1 MPDRD
6 MDCVKEADVNDSDE
20 EDIAAIENA
29 ENEPEDHS
37 KKQKQRSTPPADSS
51 TDLVK
56 ALRIN
61 RNKKEA
67 LLKAICKR
75 TPQNT
80 VACPLCPAD
89 FLDMQHLL
97 RHLCTSAHFLHQIKA
112 LRHKDMEQFLE
123 LGNQKCPSCGVHV
136 ARKNRGSLIRH
147 FGVCHGDAMD
157 LALEAARKV
166 EDSIAEELK
175 SANSL
180 PADATTVVPPPH
192 SPPPSGA
199 VSPAP
204 SPPAHPCSDVPF
216 EPGSLLHP
224 AAAHAPPPE
233 PQHTVPAHAPPHPST
248 VLSSASES
256 PPLAPVNHLGTTSP
270 APASGMDLDMDC
282 DEAATDVM
290 GLEEE
295 DVSKS
300 CQPSNAEQIQA
311 ENLNKT
317 NQQQSI
323 FCRSS
328 LTDFSKEPWRKRS
341 ERMALF
347 RVICKGTVPG
357 MLACPLCPADG
368 FPVMSRLI
376 EHLCSANHFLGE
388 LIALRRE
395 ETKKFLQL
403 GIPKC
408 PRCGVRVARINRH
421 SLMRHFGISHGD
433 AINLALEAVEKAKG
447 RLGGEAQSTMPNP
460 SAPAPTLALTV
471 LLGGLPPPAP
481 HQAPVP
487 HPQGP

>member
-1 MPDRD
+1 MTTKKIGNTVLNQDERAMPDRD

-56 ALRIN
+56 ALWIN

-112 LRHKDMEQFLE
+112 LRRKEMEQFLE

-248 VLSSASES
+248 VLLLLSLLLLLLLIIWALLLLLLHPVWTWTWTATRPPQMIWVWKRKMS
-256 PPLAPVNHLGTTSP
+256 PSLASP
-270 APASGMDLDMDC
+270 A
-282 DEAATDVM
+282 
-290 GLEEE
+290 
-295 DVSKS
+295 
-300 CQPSNAEQIQA
+300 
-311 ENLNKT
+311 
-317 NQQQSI
+317 
-323 FCRSS
+323 
-328 LTDFSKEPWRKRS
+328 
-341 ERMALF
+341 
-347 RVICKGTVPG
+347 
-357 MLACPLCPADG
+357 
-368 FPVMSRLI
+368 
-376 EHLCSANHFLGE
+376 
-388 LIALRRE
+388 
-395 ETKKFLQL
+395 
-403 GIPKC
+403 
-408 PRCGVRVARINRH
+408 
-421 SLMRHFGISHGD
+421 
-433 AINLALEAVEKAKG
+433 
-447 RLGGEAQSTMPNP
+447 MPNRFKRK
-460 SAPAPTLALTV
+460 T
-471 LLGGLPPPAP
+471 
-481 HQAPVP
+481 
-487 HPQGP
+487 